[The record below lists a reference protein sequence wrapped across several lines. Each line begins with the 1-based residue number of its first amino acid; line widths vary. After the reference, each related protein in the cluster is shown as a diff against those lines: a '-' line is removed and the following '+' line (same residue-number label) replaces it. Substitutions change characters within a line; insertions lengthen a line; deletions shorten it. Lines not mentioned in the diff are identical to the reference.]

1 MSQDVPMQRCP
12 NCNEEMGAVT
22 YLGPG
27 DPMPEPGNLT
37 ICSQC
42 GTLLE
47 FGEDLAL
54 SLKDLTALPHS
65 VQLTIRIAQEALFE
79 IRAKHATAGN
89 A

>member
-37 ICSQC
+37 ICAEC

-47 FGEDLAL
+47 FGEGLNVVLRDIKSLPEDL
-54 SLKDLTALPHS
+54 
-65 VQLTIRIAQEALFE
+65 QLTIRMAQVMLRM
-79 IRAKHATAGN
+79 IKAKRTTVRHA
-89 A
+89 